1 MGVHHGHRGHGY
13 GRAISLAA
21 AAALRE
27 MGSSSAIVCTP
38 TSYEG
43 AIATYEAAGFLR
55 LPQRWD
61 LHREVTPD
69 PAGPRLNP

>member
-1 MGVHHGHRGHGY
+1 M
-13 GRAISLAA
+13 
-21 AAALRE
+21 RE

-55 LPQRWD
+55 LPERWD

-69 PAGPRLNP
+69 PGGPSPNP

>member
-1 MGVHHGHRGHGY
+1 MGVHHEHRGHGY

-43 AIATYEAAGFLR
+43 AIATYEAAGFQR
-55 LPQRWD
+55 LPERRD

-69 PAGPRLNP
+69 PA